1 MSPHEGS
8 LVGSPIGESDAS
20 ARPELHPAILGT
32 LGLGGWAMA
41 NAIVALLYCGLGLAI
56 SVFCAQYGLFPA
68 PIWLPASISVA
79 AALMG
84 GWRLFP
90 GILVASFAV
99 NYGLFD
105 PTIHEAGIISFANAL
120 GPVVGAAATRRFRP
134 HAGLFNRFSGV
145 VVFIACNVLLHPAVT
160 ATGGVLALSIG
171 QPFDLDAATDIWVRW
186 WLSDSGG
193 ALCFA
198 PALLLWLG
206 VERESAAPPDFR
218 TGLADHAALA
228 AVAAAVVVIFAALPL
243 EGPIRWAFPFL
254 LVLPVSWIALR
265 MSLRAAYTLIALV
278 AVVAGASTVAGYG
291 PFPEAG
297 FGNPLQL
304 VGVLL
309 VVLAL
314 NVLTVVSLGAERRE
328 AETSSRF
335 KSMFLASASHDLRTP
350 LNAIVG
356 FSEVILAEK
365 LGPIGNSRY
374 REYVE
379 HIRDSGLL
387 LVNII
392 DEILDLSRIEAG
404 RRELHPTMLDAHRL
418 AENCVAIVAR
428 DAEEKAIS
436 LNIRSERPVIVFA
449 DDLALRQ
456 ILLNLLSNAVK
467 FTPQGGRIDVRIR
480 AEPSGAASIE
490 VLDTGIGMDAEGIKV
505 ALEPFGQID
514 SASRTDKRGAGLG
527 LPIAVRLAELHGG
540 ALTVA
545 STPGVGTEV
554 RVTLPA
560 PKTEKVG

>member
-1 MSPHEGS
+1 MSPHDGS
-8 LVGSPIGESDAS
+8 LVGSPTGESDAC
-20 ARPELHPAILGT
+20 ARPELHPAILGR

-41 NAIVALLYCGLGLAI
+41 NVIAAFLYCGLGYAI
-56 SVFCAQYGLFPA
+56 SVFFAQYGLFPA
-68 PIWLPASISVA
+68 PIWLPASIAVT

-90 GILVASFAV
+90 GIFVASFAV

-105 PTIHEAGIISFANAL
+105 PSIHEAGMISFANAL

-134 HAGLFNRFSGV
+134 YAGLFNRFSGV

-171 QPFDLDAATDIWVRW
+171 RPFDLDAATDIWLRW

-218 TGLADHAALA
+218 RGVADHADLA
-228 AVAAAVVVIFAALPL
+228 AVSAAVVVIFAALPL
-243 EGPIRWAFPFL
+243 EGRIGWAFPFL

-265 MSLRAAYTLIALV
+265 MSLRAAYTLIAVV
-278 AVVAGASTVAGYG
+278 AVIAGVSTVTGFG
-291 PFPEAG
+291 PFLTAG

-314 NVLTVVSLGAERRE
+314 NALTVASLGAERRE
-328 AETSSRF
+328 AETNSRF

-365 LGPIGNSRY
+365 FGPLGNARY
-374 REYVE
+374 SEYIE

-387 LVNII
+387 LGNMS
-392 DEILDLSRIEAG
+392 DEILDLSRIEAV
-404 RRELHPTMLDAHRL
+404 RRQLHLSMLDARRL
-418 AENCVAIVAR
+418 AESCVTIVAR

-436 LNIRSERPVIVFA
+436 INIRPERPVMVFA

-467 FTPQGGRIDVRIR
+467 FTPRGGRVDVRLR
-480 AEPSGAASIE
+480 AEPPGEASIE

-514 SASRTDKRGAGLG
+514 SASRSDKRGAGLG
-527 LPIAVRLAELHGG
+527 LPIAARLAELHGG
-540 ALTVA
+540 GLTIA
-545 STPGVGTEV
+545 STPGLGTAV
-554 RVTLPA
+554 CVTLPA
-560 PKTEKVG
+560 AKTE